1 MTRIYKLLPKA
12 DWEAAL
18 AEGVLHGTP
27 DDRRDGFIHFSKAD
41 QVQAAAKTHYPGR
54 EDLIVL
60 EVEDTALGSA
70 LKWEVS
76 RNGGMFP
83 HLFAPLRTDAVLG
96 ARAFEP
102 DPVSCGQ
109 SPEEGPGT
117 LT

>member
-1 MTRIYKLLPKA
+1 MTRIYKLLPR
-12 DWEAAL
+12 DEWERAL
-18 AEGVLHGTP
+18 QEGVLHGTA
-27 DDRRDGFIHFSKAD
+27 DDRRDGFIHFSAAD
-41 QVQAAAKTHYPGR
+41 QVQSTAEVHYPGR
-54 EDLIVL
+54 DDLIVL

-109 SPEEGPGT
+109 SPEEGPGV